1 MALFEYLF
9 GKKGEE
15 LACEFLKT
23 QGFEILKR
31 NFYSK
36 FGEIDIIAKKDKIL
50 HFIEVKSTQG
60 DYEVEY
66 RLDNKKY
73 NKIIK
78 TIEYYFMKYKND
90 ENYQLDLLCVYK
102 DDIKLL
108 ENISY

>member
-1 MALFEYLF
+1 MALIEYLF
-9 GKKGEE
+9 GKKGED
-15 LACEFLKT
+15 LACEYLKN

-31 NFYSK
+31 NFHSK
-36 FGEIDIIAKKDKIL
+36 FGEIDIIARKDKIL

-60 DYEVEY
+60 NYEVAY
-66 RLDNKKY
+66 RLDLKKY

-78 TIEYYFMKYKND
+78 AIKYYFMKHESE

>member
-60 DYEVEY
+60 
-66 RLDNKKY
+66 
-73 NKIIK
+73 
-78 TIEYYFMKYKND
+78 
-90 ENYQLDLLCVYK
+90 
-102 DDIKLL
+102 
-108 ENISY
+108 

>member
-60 DYEVEY
+60 DYEIEY

-78 TIEYYFMKYKND
+78 TIEYYFMKHKND

>member
-78 TIEYYFMKYKND
+78 TIEYYFMKHKND

-102 DDIKLL
+102 DDVKLL

>member
-78 TIEYYFMKYKND
+78 TIEYYFMKHKND
-90 ENYQLDLLCVYK
+90 ENYQLDLLCVHK

>member
-60 DYEVEY
+60 DCEVEY

-78 TIEYYFMKYKND
+78 TIEYYFMKHKND

>member
-1 MALFEYLF
+1 MALLQYLF
-9 GKKGEE
+9 GKKGED
-15 LACEFLKT
+15 LACEYLKT

-31 NFYSK
+31 NFHSK

-50 HFIEVKSTQG
+50 HFVEVKSTQG
-60 DYEVEY
+60 DYEVAY

-78 TIEYYFMKYKND
+78 AIEYYFMKHKND
-90 ENYQLDLLCVYK
+90 ENYQIDLLCVYK

-108 ENISY
+108 ENIGY

>member
-78 TIEYYFMKYKND
+78 TIEYYFMKHKND

>member
-1 MALFEYLF
+1 MTVSFWQKREDLAYEY
-9 GKKGEE
+9 
-15 LACEFLKT
+15 LKT

-31 NFYSK
+31 NFHSK

-50 HFIEVKSTQG
+50 HFVEVKSTQG
-60 DYEVEY
+60 DYEVAY

-78 TIEYYFMKYKND
+78 AIEYYFMKHKSD
-90 ENYQLDLLCVYK
+90 ENYQIDLLCVYK

-108 ENISY
+108 ENIGY